1 MSNKERFIS
10 ILKETCAGRNVDSLI
25 EYLEQSTDFFDA
37 PASTKF
43 HLCERGGLLQHSL
56 NVYDTLS
63 ALCELYYEDCSKDTI
78 AIVSLLHD
86 ICKANFYK
94 QEMKNVKTA
103 LGWTTQ
109 PTYVVDDQLPLGH
122 GEKSVIM
129 ILSSGFKL
137 KENEMLAIRW
147 HMSGFDAAIKG
158 GEYALS
164 SAYSKTKLI
173 ALLQAADIIC
183 ANALES

>member
-1 MSNKERFIS
+1 MTNKERFID
-10 ILKETCAGRNVDSLI
+10 ILKTQANDRNINSLI
-25 EYLEQSTDFFDA
+25 SYLENQTDFFDA

-43 HLCERGGLLQHSL
+43 HLSERGGLLQHSL
-56 NVYDTLS
+56 NVYDALS
-63 ALCELYYEDCSKDTI
+63 ALCAIFDESISQSSI
-78 AIVSLLHD
+78 AITALLHD
-86 ICKANFYK
+86 LCKANFYK
-94 QEMKNVKTA
+94 QEMKNVKTS

-109 PTYVVDDQLPLGH
+109 PVYVVNDELPLGH

-129 ILSSGFKL
+129 ILNAGIKL
-137 KENEMLAIRW
+137 TDEEMLAIRW
-147 HMSGFDAAIKG
+147 HMSGFDNAVKG

-164 SAYSKTKLI
+164 NAYSHSKLV